1 MTITTIKL
9 DFVQKSTEV
18 LRSVI
23 PAQAGIQRRLASHQE
38 AVFGLLPRIRYG
50 AGFLPEPTEETSL
63 ASAFL
68 APLNMN
74 TKSI

>member
-50 AGFLPEPTEETSL
+50 GFLPEPTEETSL